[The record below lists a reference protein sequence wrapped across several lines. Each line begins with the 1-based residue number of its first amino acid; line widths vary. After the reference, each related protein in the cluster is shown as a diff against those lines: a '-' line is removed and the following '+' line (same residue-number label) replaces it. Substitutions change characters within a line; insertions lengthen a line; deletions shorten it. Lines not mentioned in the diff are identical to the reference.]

1 MPFSLND
8 ENTIHWFVMRDLK
21 RSNAKLQAFRIL
33 KEKNIE
39 VFTPMKTR
47 LCVVKGEQ
55 VRKEVP
61 CIPDLLFVHATRE
74 TLDPI
79 VESIPTLQYRWL
91 RNKYREPM
99 TVPDAEMERFICAV
113 HASALPKYY
122 LPEEIMPE
130 MYNRPIRIVGGL
142 LDGYEGTLL
151 TTRGSKVKRLLV
163 EIPHLLAVGV
173 EVDPDY
179 IQLIG

>member
-1 MPFSLND
+1 
-8 ENTIHWFVMRDLK
+8 
-21 RSNAKLQAFRIL
+21 
-33 KEKNIE
+33 
-39 VFTPMKTR
+39 
-47 LCVVKGEQ
+47 
-55 VRKEVP
+55 
-61 CIPDLLFVHATRE
+61 
-74 TLDPI
+74 
-79 VESIPTLQYRWL
+79 
-91 RNKYREPM
+91 
-99 TVPDAEMERFICAV
+99 
-113 HASALPKYY
+113 
-122 LPEEIMPE
+122 

>member
-1 MPFSLND
+1 MASSLSD
-8 ENTIHWFVMRDLK
+8 EKTVRWFVMRDLK
-21 RSNAKLQAFRIL
+21 RANAKQQAYQIL

-39 VFTPMKTR
+39 VYTPMKTR

-55 VRKEVP
+55 IRKEVP
-61 CIPDLLFVHATRE
+61 CIPDLLFVHTTRE

-79 VESIPTLQYRWL
+79 VQNIPTLQYRWL

-99 TVPDAEMERFICAV
+99 TVPDAEMERFIRAV

-122 LPEEIMPE
+122 LPEEITTE

-142 LDGYEGTLL
+142 LDGYEGMLL

-173 EVDPDY
+173 EVNPDY